1 MEGTSVRRLEDRD
14 IDDAI
19 ALTDLEAWGYT
30 RADFHRL
37 LALSPSGSFVA
48 EIEGRVVG
56 CLTTTSHDGLAFLG
70 AVIVRPELRGKGVG
84 QTMMEAA
91 LRYLASSG
99 VRTVRLYAY
108 LRAIPFYE
116 RLGFHGE
123 YEVVRWDGTAEV
135 GRIHGIRPIRRDD
148 LPAIAR
154 MDAAFFG
161 ANRLRLL
168 GRLSEEFSS
177 TFLVAES
184 RGRIRGFIVGSPSED
199 ACEVGPWVVE
209 PGDEPVAVDLFR
221 ALVAAAG
228 VSEIAFSGPTT
239 NEALK
244 EFVQARQFREVFRAL
259 RMWWRSNDFAGDP
272 RGVWGLAGLEKG

>member
-1 MEGTSVRRLEDRD
+1 
-14 IDDAI
+14 
-19 ALTDLEAWGYT
+19 
-30 RADFHRL
+30 
-37 LALSPSGSFVA
+37 
-48 EIEGRVVG
+48 
-56 CLTTTSHDGLAFLG
+56 
-70 AVIVRPELRGKGVG
+70 
-84 QTMMEAA
+84 
-91 LRYLASSG
+91 
-99 VRTVRLYAY
+99 
-108 LRAIPFYE
+108 
-116 RLGFHGE
+116 
-123 YEVVRWDGTAEV
+123 
-135 GRIHGIRPIRRDD
+135 
-148 LPAIAR
+148 